1 MKTKDAFAFRDFDGE
16 RILQRDFFLHQLGV
30 VHCETE
36 INGIVYKD
44 TDADTL
50 EIYYNVA
57 GVSHNGAKAM
67 EQKLSELR
75 KVTFAVSIYKERLD
89 RHLIKLGGYVS
100 RYAVDFTKSNADVS
114 KKNYAR
120 ADELTE
126 KYTACRTAI
135 EQLLTKCKEMINTGE
150 NDIRQQYRI
159 EFATSLKRIRQEKK
173 MSQRELAG
181 RLGVAVPTLS
191 QYENCIV
198 EPTMKNLIRL
208 ANVLSV
214 STDELLGRCC

>member
-1 MKTKDAFAFRDFDGE
+1 MIPMAKTKDAFALRDFDSE
-16 RILQRDFFLHQLGV
+16 RILERKFFLKRLGFAFD
-30 VHCETE
+30 
-36 INGIVYKD
+36 D
-44 TDADTL
+44 TDSATL
-50 EIYYNVA
+50 DIYYNVA

-100 RYAVDFTKSNADVS
+100 RYAVDFTKSNDDVS

-120 ADELTE
+120 ADKLAEE
-126 KYTACRTAI
+126 YTKCRTVI
-135 EQLLTKCKEMINTGE
+135 EQLLAKCKEMVTTGE
-150 NDIRQQYRI
+150 KDIQQQYRI
-159 EFATSLKRIRQEKK
+159 EFATSLKSLRQKKK

-181 RLGVAVPTLS
+181 RLGIAVPTLS
-191 QYENCIV
+191 QYENCTI

-208 ANVLSV
+208 ANALNCT
-214 STDELLGRCC
+214 TDKLLGRCC